1 MMEQQDVTEAISL
14 DRLLPKERSV
24 LRHIWTRFAGQR
36 FDDDKLR
43 SLRVRRLS
51 GVEVQLAFLS
61 LRQQRWVQ
69 AVKQGWGERL
79 YFIPFDK
86 LQILQEAFGDLEA
99 GSVPAAAVKL
109 QQEGRSG
116 IAVDMFNV
124 LVYMAKNR
132 VTMTSKGVLHKKF
145 IQKLGSVVG
154 LTPSDVEGLALQ
166 YDHADVYP
174 PHIAIVLDLL
184 FSLELVALEQ
194 GELKLNMTALRHW
207 LALSREAMD
216 RLVLLRMMQRYVPGS
231 AEYQHFTWRICH
243 SSRIGGMWYYAQ
255 HLLAN
260 DKAPLKGEPLSG
272 RALSA
277 EDAASWLRLLTGCGY
292 TDLGMD
298 HDGQLLFRWRMD
310 PCSLL
315 SGSGQ
320 DNTGSSGLFIQPDF
334 DILIPPDV
342 PYTVKFT
349 AACCTERFSDDV
361 MTVYR
366 LTRDSVFQ
374 AAIAGMGPEAI
385 TAFFTEHA
393 AAEFPEN
400 VHAALR
406 QWGKEFESA
415 GKNESLRYT
424 GAAPKDETAI
434 GAGDKGE
441 NRFALSVYP
450 GSPSCGLIRPARSEL
465 ALEMD
470 DSLPDKASIVPDLN
484 RIPIMWT
491 RDWRSYHGSTAKQ
504 MMEQAL
510 ELSAKLEI
518 AVDGSRMEFIP
529 FQLERQPWKISGA
542 LYDPDSDTDSEMTG
556 TVVQLGEGEWKEMRL
571 VIP

>member
-1 MMEQQDVTEAISL
+1 MMEQQGAADAVSL

-24 LRHIWTRFAGQR
+24 LHHIWSRFAGQR

-51 GVEVQLAFLS
+51 GVEVQIAFLS

-69 AVKQGWGERL
+69 AVKKGWGERL
-79 YFIPFDK
+79 YFIPFHK

-99 GSVPAAAVKL
+99 GYVPAAGVKL

-124 LVYMAKNR
+124 LVYVAKNR
-132 VTMTSKGVLHKKF
+132 VAVTAKGVVHKKC

-154 LTPSDVEGLALQ
+154 LSPSDVEGLALQ

-174 PHIAIVLDLL
+174 AHIAVVLDLL
-184 FSLELVALEQ
+184 FSFDLVAPEQ
-194 GELKLNMTALRHW
+194 GELRLNMTALRHW
-207 LALSREAMD
+207 LALTREAMD
-216 RLVLLRMMQRYVPGS
+216 RLVLLRMMERYVPSS

-243 SSRIGGMWYYAQ
+243 STRIGGMWYYAP
-255 HLLAN
+255 HTLAY
-260 DKAPLKGEPLSG
+260 GEEHRSLELSG
-272 RALSA
+272 GRELSA

-298 HDGQLLFRWRMD
+298 HDGQFLFRWRMD
-310 PCSLL
+310 PWSLL
-315 SGSGQ
+315 SGSSQ

-342 PYTVKFT
+342 PYTAKFT
-349 AACCTERFSDDV
+349 AALCTERILDDV

-366 LTRDSVFQ
+366 LTRDSVAQ
-374 AAIAGMGPEAI
+374 AATAGMGLEAI
-385 TAFFTEHA
+385 TAFFTEYA
-393 AAEFPEN
+393 AAGIPEN
-400 VHAALR
+400 VQAALY
-406 QWGKEFESA
+406 QWAKEPERTGKDEF
-415 GKNESLRYT
+415 LRFT
-424 GAAPKDETAI
+424 GAEPGVSDEEDNRYAMPGYPK
-434 GAGDKGE
+434 
-441 NRFALSVYP
+441 
-450 GSPSCGLIRPARSEL
+450 SPSCSLICPARSEL
-465 ALEMD
+465 VLELD
-470 DSLPDKASIVPDLN
+470 HSLPDITSIVPDLN
-484 RIPIMWT
+484 RIPVMWT

-542 LYDPDSDTDSEMTG
+542 LYDPDSESDSEMTE

>member
-1 MMEQQDVTEAISL
+1 MMEQQDVADAISL

-24 LRHIWTRFAGQR
+24 LHHIWSRFAGQR

-69 AVKQGWGERL
+69 AVKQGWGERM

-86 LQILQEAFGDLEA
+86 LQILQEAFGDHKA

-124 LVYMAKNR
+124 LVYVAKNR
-132 VTMTSKGVLHKKF
+132 VAVTAKGVLHKKF
-145 IQKLGSVVG
+145 IQKLGSVVE
-154 LTPSDVEGLALQ
+154 LSPSDVEGLALQ

-174 PHIAIVLDLL
+174 PHIAVVLDLL
-184 FSLELVALEQ
+184 FSFDLVALEQ
-194 GELKLNMTALRHW
+194 GELRLNMTALRHW
-207 LALSREAMD
+207 LALTREAMD
-216 RLVLLRMMQRYVPGS
+216 RLVLLRMMERYAPS
-231 AEYQHFTWRICH
+231 LAEYQHFTWRICH

-255 HLLAN
+255 HTLAY
-260 DKAPLKGEPLSG
+260 GEEPQNLEPSSG
-272 RALSA
+272 KELSA

-298 HDGQLLFRWRMD
+298 HDGQFLFRWRMD

-315 SGSGQ
+315 SGSSQ

-334 DILIPPDV
+334 DILIPPDAS
-342 PYTVKFT
+342 YTVKFT
-349 AACCTERFSDDV
+349 AALCTERISDDV

-366 LTRDSVFQ
+366 LTRDSVAQ
-374 AAIAGMGPEAI
+374 AATAGMGLEAI
-385 TAFFTEHA
+385 TAFFTEYA
-393 AAEFPEN
+393 AAGIPEN
-400 VHAALR
+400 VHAALC
-406 QWGKEFESA
+406 QWGKELERT
-415 GKNESLRYT
+415 GKDELSRFI
-424 GAAPKDETAI
+424 GAAPKDKAVP
-434 GAGDKGE
+434 GACDE
-441 NRFALSVYP
+441 EDNRYVMPGYP
-450 GSPSCGLIRPARSEL
+450 GSPSSSLIRPARSEL
-465 ALEMD
+465 ALELD
-470 DSLPDKASIVPDLN
+470 HSLPDITSIVPDLN

-542 LYDPDSDTDSEMTG
+542 LYDPDSESDSEMTE

>member
-1 MMEQQDVTEAISL
+1 MMEQQDVAEATSL
-14 DRLLPKERSV
+14 EHLLAKERSV
-24 LRHIWTRFAGQR
+24 LHHIWNRFAGQT

-43 SLRVRRLS
+43 SLRVQRLS

-86 LQILQEAFGDLEA
+86 LQILQEAFGNLEA
-99 GSVPAAAVKL
+99 DSVPAAAVKL

-124 LVYMAKNR
+124 LVYMAKNQ
-132 VTMTSKGVLHKKF
+132 VAITAKGVLHKKF
-145 IQKLGSVVG
+145 IQKLGSIVG
-154 LTPSDVEGLALQ
+154 LTPSDVEGLTLQ

-174 PHIAIVLDLL
+174 PHVAIVLDLL
-184 FSLELVALEQ
+184 FSFELVALEQ
-194 GELKLNMTALRHW
+194 RELRLNMTALRHW

-216 RLVLLRMMQRYVPGS
+216 RLVLLHMMERYVPGS
-231 AEYQHFTWRICH
+231 AEYQHFTWQICH

-255 HLLAN
+255 HMLA
-260 DKAPLKGEPLSG
+260 KGEETLNWDPLRG
-272 RALSA
+272 RELSA
-277 EDAASWLRLLTGCGY
+277 GDAASWLRLLTGCGY
-292 TDLGMD
+292 IDLGMD
-298 HDGQLLFRWRMD
+298 HDGQFLFRWRMD

-315 SGSGQ
+315 SGSSK
-320 DNTGSSGLFIQPDF
+320 DDTGSSGLFIQPDF

-342 PYTVKFT
+342 PYMVKFT
-349 AACCTERFSDDV
+349 AALCTERISDDV

-366 LTRDSVFQ
+366 LTRDSVAQ
-374 AAIAGMGPEAI
+374 AATAGMGPEAI

-393 AAEFPEN
+393 AAGIPEN
-400 VHAALR
+400 VYTALR
-406 QWGKEFESA
+406 QWGKEIERA
-415 GKNESLRYT
+415 GRNESSLWYSV
-424 GAAPKDETAI
+424 AAPEDETEI
-434 GAGDKGE
+434 GASDEGD
-441 NRFALSVYP
+441 NRSALPRYP
-450 GSPSCGLIRPARSEL
+450 GCPSSGLIRSARSEL
-465 ALEMD
+465 VLEWD

-529 FQLERQPWKISGA
+529 YQLERQPWKISGA
-542 LYDPDSDTDSEMTG
+542 LYDLDSDSEMTG